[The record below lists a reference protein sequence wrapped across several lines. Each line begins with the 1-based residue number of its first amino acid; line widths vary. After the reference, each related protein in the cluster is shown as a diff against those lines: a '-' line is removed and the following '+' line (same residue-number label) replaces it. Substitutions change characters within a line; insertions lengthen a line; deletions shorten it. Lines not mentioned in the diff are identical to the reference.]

1 MGTKTCPTPPHN
13 KAKDRLSKYHPLAE
27 SFWAQYFA

>member
-1 MGTKTCPTPPHN
+1 MGTKTCPTPPHSE
-13 KAKDRLSKYHPLAE
+13 AKESTYHPLAE